1 MATTLITK
9 LPSAV
14 IDTDLLKLNQVRIK
28 MQPGATKRFQWD
40 YVSKKNFTFK
50 VKNGYFTD
58 STYTQNLGKII
69 TTNTSGILYLSEDVD
84 YVDIESK
91 YGIKTLYFYD
101 GSIVDLYDLNYLPG
115 LKNVMFSDT
124 PYLEGDLKNLAGTTF
139 NRISILLNNKLTF
152 EEDSFINC
160 GDATYL
166 SLTGTQAQNFPITY
180 LKYFLSATIISLN
193 GSSVTGTAAELE
205 AAMRALGRDS
215 GTLSLVMP
223 DGTSTTIDFSAYQG

>member
-14 IDTDLLKLNQVRIK
+14 SDTDLLKINQVRIK
-28 MQPGATKRFQWD
+28 MRTGTTKRFQWD

-58 STYTQNLGKII
+58 STYTQNLGKTI
-69 TTNTSGILYLSEDVD
+69 TTDSAGILYLSEDVD

-91 YGIKTLYFYD
+91 SNIKTLYFYD

-115 LKNVMFSDT
+115 LKNVLFSST
-124 PYLEGDLKNLAGTTF
+124 QYLEGDLKNLAGTTF
-139 NRISILLNNKLTF
+139 TRISILLTNKLTF

-166 SLTGTQAQNFPITY
+166 SLTGTQTQNFPITY
-180 LKYFLSATIISLN
+180 LKYFLSATSISLN
-193 GSSVTGTAAELE
+193 GSAVTGTAAELE

-215 GTLSLVMP
+215 GTLYLVMP
-223 DGTSTTIDFSAYQG
+223 DGTSTTIDFSA